1 MSTISLVVCFII
13 IVVTAWIYFTPTA
26 RHHLDRISFRLL
38 LCVMVLEIGYDSA
51 WIALF
56 HAVRHTKWNQLT
68 SSGRYT
74 SLVKSHVP
82 LECSPYLGLWLRR
95 SECTCRKL
103 IPRINYLCAC
113 IAINLSLTIVFNVN
127 PKKWRKAARR
137 CLGHLLTG

>member
-56 HAVRHTKWNQLT
+56 HAVGERMWNQLT
-68 SSGRYT
+68 SSGRYMF
-74 SLVKSHVP
+74 LVKSHAP
-82 LECSPYLGLWLRR
+82 LECSRFSEPWLRKP
-95 SECTCRKL
+95 E
-103 IPRINYLCAC
+103 
-113 IAINLSLTIVFNVN
+113 
-127 PKKWRKAARR
+127 
-137 CLGHLLTG
+137 